1 MKICGK
7 DITVRGRLV
16 RLAALEAEGYD
27 FLDDP
32 RAALEAARRSGPR
45 VDLLTFTQRLSEPSP
60 AHRYPLEWDNV
71 AALPVSTFDHWWARQ
86 VNDKTRNMVRRAAKK
101 GVTVREVPFDDAL
114 VRGISA
120 IYNES
125 PTRQG
130 KRFWHYGKDLDT
142 VRRENETFLD
152 RSVFLGAFLGDSLVG
167 FAKLVYDDRRTQAG
181 LMKIQSMIQHR
192 DSAPTNALIAQAVR
206 ACADRA
212 IPHLWYASFSYG
224 RKQQDSLSQFKQHN
238 GFRRVDVPRYYVPV
252 TFVGSVA
259 FRLGLHH
266 RLADH
271 IPERVLAPLR
281 KARALWHVSRLQVAK
296 RPL

>member
-7 DITVRGRLV
+7 DIAVRGRFI
-16 RLAALEAEGYD
+16 RLAGLEAEGYD

-32 RAALEAARRSGPR
+32 AAALEAARRSGVR
-45 VDLLTFTQRLSEPSP
+45 VDLLTFTQRLADASP
-60 AHRYPLEWDNV
+60 KYRYPLEWDNV
-71 AALPVSTFDHWWARQ
+71 AALPVSTFDHWWSRQ
-86 VNDKTRNMVRRAAKK
+86 INDKTRNMVRRSAKK
-101 GVTVREVPFDDAL
+101 GITVREVPFDDVL
-114 VRGISA
+114 VHSISA

-125 PTRQG
+125 PMRQG

-152 RSVFLGAFLGDSLVG
+152 RSVFLAAVLGESVIG
-167 FAKLVYDDRRTQAG
+167 FAKLVCDETRSQAG

-192 DSAPTNALIAQAVR
+192 DSAPTNALVAQAVR
-206 ACADRA
+206 SCAERG

-238 GFRRVDVPRYYVPV
+238 GFRRVEVPRYYVPV
-252 TFVGSVA
+252 TVA
-259 FRLGLHH
+259 GRVALRLGLHH
-266 RLADH
+266 RLVDH

-281 KARALWHVSRLQVAK
+281 KARGLWHLGRLQVAK